1 MPDDRD
7 PIGWLL
13 DALLYVPI
21 GIASELNQRLPEFA
35 ATGRRRVDERV
46 RLARFVGKFA
56 VRIGR
61 RQLEQQVRELLG
73 RSSTPS
79 PQAEQRA
86 LPAGPPVPRREP
98 PAPVA
103 PAAPAV
109 PRPKASSGAKGG
121 QAPAPA
127 VDELAL
133 AGYATLAASQVV
145 ARLADL
151 SGEELELVR
160 RYEEAHRR
168 RRTILGRI
176 DQLQP
181 RPA

>member
-1 MPDDRD
+1 
-7 PIGWLL
+7 
-13 DALLYVPI
+13 
-21 GIASELNQRLPEFA
+21 
-35 ATGRRRVDERV
+35 
-46 RLARFVGKFA
+46 
-56 VRIGR
+56 
-61 RQLEQQVRELLG
+61 
-73 RSSTPS
+73 
-79 PQAEQRA
+79 
-86 LPAGPPVPRREP
+86 
-98 PAPVA
+98 
-103 PAAPAV
+103 
-109 PRPKASSGAKGG
+109 
-121 QAPAPA
+121 PA